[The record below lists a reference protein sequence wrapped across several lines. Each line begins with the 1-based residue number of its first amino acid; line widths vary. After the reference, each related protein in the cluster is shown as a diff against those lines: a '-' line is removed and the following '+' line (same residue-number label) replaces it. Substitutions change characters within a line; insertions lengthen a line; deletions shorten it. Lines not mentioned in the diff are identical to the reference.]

1 MISINNT
8 VPEQIWNGA
17 TQGTAVSAQRG
28 FVISARNYLVRSQMS
43 KKKKPARPKHV
54 PQRTCFVCREKR
66 DKRQLTR
73 LVRTPEGSVLVDPTG
88 KQNGRGAYLCD
99 QTACWDK
106 VLENGRLL
114 NQALKTSISDNDLAA
129 IATHRPMVQ
138 PETELQEHN

>member
-8 VPEQIWNGA
+8 VPEQFWNGA
-17 TQGTAVSAQRG
+17 TQGTAVSALRG
-28 FVISARNYLVRSQMS
+28 FVILARIILMS

-73 LVRTPEGSVLVDPTG
+73 LVRTPEGAVLVDPTG
-88 KQNGRGAYLCD
+88 KKNGRGAYLCD
-99 QTACWDK
+99 QIACWDK

-114 NQALKTSISDNDLAA
+114 NQALKTTVSADDLAA
-129 IATHRPMVQ
+129 IAAHRPVAQ
-138 PETELQEHN
+138 PEAESH